1 MRSRGLHLDSR
12 RWPDRIGCWLL
23 VFGWAL
29 TVILIAAL
37 AWLVGGLFL

>member
-1 MRSRGLHLDSR
+1 MHSRRLHLSSDNWLER
-12 RWPDRIGCWLL
+12 LGCWLL

-37 AWLVGGLFL
+37 AWLVGSLVL